1 MPQKCSG
8 GAIDAIEK
16 RFLQNCVVYLMQ
28 TVERNRERAF
38 RMDAVIFDLDGT
50 LWDATGCAC
59 AVWNRVLERH
69 REVLFHMTGQR
80 VAQLMGKPW
89 RRLARRCL
97 GMLTQ
102 RCAGASSGSLK
113 RKRSRNCMRMAQF
126 YMTAWKLC

>member
-69 REVLFHMTGQR
+69 REVPFHMTGQR
-80 VAQLMGKPW
+80 VAQLMGKTMEEIGAA
-89 RRLARRCL
+89 LLGDVDVARRGCIV
-97 GMLTQ
+97 
-102 RCAGASSGSLK
+102 REFEAEEVA
-113 RKRSRNCMRMAQF
+113 
-126 YMTAWKLC
+126 